1 MQNNYKDKEI
11 LELLSQ
17 VNSIMSVKEIS
28 KRLFISEPTVR
39 RKLAQLEQDGLV
51 IRTHGAA
58 VINYASLK
66 KQNAPL
72 YFRLS
77 NVSKEKNEIAQQ
89 AARLIQDGNMIF
101 LDASSTAFHI
111 IPHLKSFNNLTVC
124 TNSIKSAMALA
135 EMNLHTICFGG
146 DVNNSN
152 LSCNNFE
159 TVDYIQK
166 YNADILFFSCDALS
180 ADGILTDN
188 NKEASYIRSKLLQRS
203 AISVLLIDNTKL
215 NKNCCNTLCS
225 LSDVDYVFCNEPLPQ
240 NLISMLKSNK
250 TKL

>member
-1 MQNNYKDKEI
+1 MQNNSKEKEI

-17 VNSIMSVKEIS
+17 ANSVMTVNEIS

-39 RKLAQLEQDGLV
+39 RKLSQLEQDDLV

-58 VINYASLK
+58 IINYASLK

-77 NVSKEKNEIAQQ
+77 NVSREKNEIAQQ
-89 AARLIQDGNMIF
+89 AVRLVQDGNMIF

-111 IPHLKSFNNLTVC
+111 IPHLKSFKDLTIC

-135 EMNLHTICFGG
+135 EMNLHVICFGG

-159 TVDYIQK
+159 TIDYIQK

-180 ADGILTDN
+180 SDGILTDN
-188 NKEASYIRSKLLQRS
+188 NKEASYIRSKLLQQSEKS
-203 AISVLLIDNTKL
+203 ALLIDNTKL
-215 NKNCCNTLCS
+215 DKNCYNRLCS
-225 LSDVDYVFCNEPLPQ
+225 LSDIDYAFCNEPLPQ
-240 NLISMLKSNK
+240 NLVSMLKSNK
-250 TKL
+250 NK